1 MWFQRARVWPW
12 GCGVPPQMA
21 IRLIHSLPSGSGLK
35 GISSG
40 RPFLPCLAKPVAL
53 GAGEHNP
60 GVQRLRAEIV
70 YR

>member
-1 MWFQRARVWPW
+1 MWFQRARVRPW

-21 IRLIHSLPSGSGLK
+21 IHSLPSGSGLK

-53 GAGEHNP
+53 GAGEDSP
-60 GVQRLRAEIV
+60 GVQKLRAEIV
-70 YR
+70 CR